1 MTEWFADPNRLW
13 LLLVVVALAGLY
25 IALQFAR
32 PRYAVRFTNLDLL
45 DKVAPKRP
53 GWRRHLIAG
62 VFVVALATLVV
73 AFAQPMA
80 TERVPQERTTI
91 MLAIDTSLSM
101 AATDVAPNRLQAAQ
115 TAAKEFVDQLP
126 DSLNVGLV
134 GFAGTA
140 QLLVPPTQDREQVKV
155 AIDGLQ
161 LEKSTAIGDAVR
173 LSLQVIDNQ
182 AIGVDGEGRPDAA
195 VVLIS
200 DGETTVG
207 LPTQDAVPLAEEAG
221 VAVTTIA
228 YGTPDGEI
236 VVDQDGNGVGQ
247 RTKVPV
253 NVDELRSL
261 AEGTG
266 GTAYTAESANDLKSV
281 YSELG
286 STVGYDEERTD
297 VSYRF
302 VGLGLVFLL
311 IASAFSLRWFS
322 RLP

>member
-1 MTEWFADPNRLW
+1 MTEWFAEPNRLW

-297 VSYRF
+297 ISYRF